1 MSLLIKILWHC
12 IKLNLA
18 VDLNPD
24 ELFECFRWGGIQRNM
39 RILGTLSRL
48 YMNNNRSF
56 RLNDL
61 PMILDNLINILP
73 NNWSCKNY
81 MLDTIKPKL
90 TEKLASL

>member
-1 MSLLIKILWHC
+1 
-12 IKLNLA
+12 
-18 VDLNPD
+18 
-24 ELFECFRWGGIQRNM
+24 M
-39 RILGTLSRL
+39 RILGTLSKL
-48 YMNNNRSF
+48 YMNNNRTF

-81 MLDTIKPKL
+81 MIDTIKPKL

>member
-1 MSLLIKILWHC
+1 
-12 IKLNLA
+12 
-18 VDLNPD
+18 
-24 ELFECFRWGGIQRNM
+24 
-39 RILGTLSRL
+39 
-48 YMNNNRSF
+48 MNNNRTF

-81 MLDTIKPKL
+81 MIDTIKPKL